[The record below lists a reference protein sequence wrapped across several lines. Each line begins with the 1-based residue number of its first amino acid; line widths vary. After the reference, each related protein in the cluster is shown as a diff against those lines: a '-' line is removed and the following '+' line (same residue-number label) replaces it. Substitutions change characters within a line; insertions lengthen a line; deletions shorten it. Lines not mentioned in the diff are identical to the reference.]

1 MSHVLHTTVSR
12 GRRGAGS
19 GLCRALEEVT
29 ALYSWD
35 RPALFS
41 PIKTGAKYEVRFG
54 NSVFVVTRLPADSD
68 QLHQFLDSAGGKQVK
83 PRDILESI
91 SSKRVKATFTGELN
105 ISLHIINAVEGPIEG
120 NVVQVENFHFVT
132 CLFHAMSFQLF
143 HKALKDLKGGVLQ
156 LSSLGSFSLS
166 REESRGSFEPLVQK
180 SRDLGHVP
188 ATCVLASHVL
198 ESSLPGKLVDRSH
211 YGRGEVRLQDTSLQ
225 LEFVSSCDLGLAGV
239 AALGLV
245 EVSSVTSLASSCWR
259 QWACVWAA
267 DHGTTL
273 TSVLAFLHHTGQCLV
288 LEVGGPF
295 VRNCET
301 LTIISSSGPHEA
313 DSRHVPQ
320 LRLHRSHRPDGQGGV
335 TLLPSPTVQH
345 FQRSCDTKQ

>member
-120 NVVQVENFHFVT
+120 NVVQVDKFHIII
-132 CLFHAMSFQLF
+132 HAIFISCN
-143 HKALKDLKGGVLQ
+143 V
-156 LSSLGSFSLS
+156 FS
-166 REESRGSFEPLVQK
+166 V
-180 SRDLGHVP
+180 VP
-188 ATCVLASHVL
+188 
-198 ESSLPGKLVDRSH
+198 
-211 YGRGEVRLQDTSLQ
+211 
-225 LEFVSSCDLGLAGV
+225 
-239 AALGLV
+239 
-245 EVSSVTSLASSCWR
+245 
-259 QWACVWAA
+259 
-267 DHGTTL
+267 
-273 TSVLAFLHHTGQCLV
+273 
-288 LEVGGPF
+288 
-295 VRNCET
+295 
-301 LTIISSSGPHEA
+301 
-313 DSRHVPQ
+313 
-320 LRLHRSHRPDGQGGV
+320 
-335 TLLPSPTVQH
+335 
-345 FQRSCDTKQ
+345 